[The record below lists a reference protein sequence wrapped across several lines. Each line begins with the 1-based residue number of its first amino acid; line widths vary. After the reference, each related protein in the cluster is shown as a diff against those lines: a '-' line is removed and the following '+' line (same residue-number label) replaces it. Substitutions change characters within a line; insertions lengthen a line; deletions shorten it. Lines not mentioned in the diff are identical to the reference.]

1 MIVLSEE
8 INKALVLYS
17 AAGNVHK
24 AYWLATAAALAHPK
38 TRSTGVRLASFG
50 ARASLNVA
58 RGTAGA
64 ILGTPLVRGGTTTL
78 GGLAGGVAVGAGI
91 GMVVGTGIAYAGWGD
106 QGASRALELYSGQ
119 VSVSEYTSTVKKA
132 IGLRL

>member
-1 MIVLSEE
+1 MLSEE
-8 INKALVLYS
+8 INKALLLYH
-17 AAGNVHK
+17 AAGNAHK
-24 AYWLATAAALAHPK
+24 AYWMATAAALAHPK
-38 TRSTGVRLASFG
+38 TRSAGVKLASFG

-78 GGLAGGVAVGAGI
+78 GGLAGGAAAGAGI

-106 QGASRALELYSGQ
+106 QGASRAIELYSGQ
-119 VSVSEYTSTVKKA
+119 VSVSDYTGAVKDA
-132 IGLRL
+132 IRQSV